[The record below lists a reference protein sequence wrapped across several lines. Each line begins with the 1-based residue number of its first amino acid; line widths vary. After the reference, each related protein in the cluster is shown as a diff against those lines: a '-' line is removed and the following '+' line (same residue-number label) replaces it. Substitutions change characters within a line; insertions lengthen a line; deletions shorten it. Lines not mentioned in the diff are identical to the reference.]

1 MKRIIF
7 ILNFVLLVNCN
18 MSDRTIELPNEYEF
32 EREGLYSNIV
42 TKNHKLIID
51 HAALDYSYND
61 KYLMFVYDTIKIIP
75 DKIINSKLFFLVVDL
90 SKDTISPRMNYIQY
104 KKFMKNKSVDVNLD
118 LSIRNYPK

>member
-1 MKRIIF
+1 
-7 ILNFVLLVNCN
+7 

-32 EREGLYSNIV
+32 EREGLYANIV

-75 DKIINSKLFFLVVDL
+75 NKILNSKLFFLVVDL
-90 SKDTISPRMNYIQY
+90 KKDTISPRMNYIRY
-104 KKFMKNKSVDVNLD
+104 KKFMINNSVDKNLD
-118 LSIRNYPK
+118 LSIRTYPK